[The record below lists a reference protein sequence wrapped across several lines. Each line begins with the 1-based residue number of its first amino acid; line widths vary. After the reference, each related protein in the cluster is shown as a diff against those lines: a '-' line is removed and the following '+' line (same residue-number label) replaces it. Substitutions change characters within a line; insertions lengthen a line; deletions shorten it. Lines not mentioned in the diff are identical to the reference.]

1 MFKRIGEYFF
11 SPYKDKDVM
20 LQQKARIVF
29 AIAGIMMLIMVVMFV
44 MNIATGQLGV
54 ELMIPLVIPF
64 IAASIVLAILRS
76 GRYTVA
82 AQLTLV
88 LGFFAV
94 FFTLF
99 FDTGTNVLIVL
110 DTAIIIPAVVAL
122 TPLFIEKRKSALI
135 AYTVLALVMFGLYA
149 VVGLPRFNL
158 PTDALVDYVVD
169 TSIAIII
176 TGIATYLM
184 MKINRVAL
192 KQAEEEAEKNL
203 RQYQTI
209 HDLNLS
215 VSDIAGNLSAN
226 STRLTYGADTFSKE
240 SQSQA
245 ATMEEI
251 TASMENIAGGMEMVN
266 GRVRRQHESMEAL
279 AGRIG
284 ELSGT
289 VQRIAAG
296 VTRTL
301 NKAEAVSGI
310 ASRGGEML
318 SAMNASLGR
327 VNDSSGQMTGIIGLI
342 GDISDKTN
350 LLSLNAAI
358 EAARAG
364 EAGRGFAVVA
374 DEISKLA
381 DQTASSIKD
390 IDRLIKAN
398 VEEIG
403 RSMGTVEET
412 VATIMK
418 IIESVSSIS
427 DEIRG
432 ISGEMENQKEINR
445 KVTSEAEEAV
455 ATADEILTTMDDQKS
470 SVDEIVKS
478 ITTVN
483 QITQTYA
490 EGAEA
495 LFHNSKEVENMAAS
509 LHELAKREG

>member
-364 EAGRGFAVVA
+364 EAGKGFAVVA
-374 DEISKLA
+374 SEVRKLA
-381 DQTASSIKD
+381 ERSQKAAAEINEVSGSSLEAAVTAGAGIEKLVPDIGVTADLIQEIAAATAEQDIGVRQISTAVQQLDQVVQRNASSADALVKMADELSAIAGG
-390 IDRLIKAN
+390 L
-398 VEEIG
+398 
-403 RSMGTVEET
+403 S
-412 VATIMK
+412 
-418 IIESVSSIS
+418 ESVGFFSLGA
-427 DEIRG
+427 RG
-432 ISGEMENQKEINR
+432 
-445 KVTSEAEEAV
+445 EERPGR
-455 ATADEILTTMDDQKS
+455 TLS
-470 SVDEIVKS
+470 
-478 ITTVN
+478 
-483 QITQTYA
+483 
-490 EGAEA
+490 
-495 LFHNSKEVENMAAS
+495 LPAS
-509 LHELAKREG
+509 RD